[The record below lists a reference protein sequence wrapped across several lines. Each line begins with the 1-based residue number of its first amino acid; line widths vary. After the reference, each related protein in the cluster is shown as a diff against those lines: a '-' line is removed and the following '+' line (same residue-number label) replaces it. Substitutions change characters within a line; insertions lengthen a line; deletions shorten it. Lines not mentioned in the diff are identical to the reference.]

1 MPRLN
6 FISTFY
12 LAVEKLFCLILRF
25 AGELNAELFEYLF
38 IHAGEKDCGMGLRT
52 AKLGKL
58 LECQR
63 RIFVCDRCNGE
74 CEQNLVHMEVG
85 ILVAHVGGLELLD
98 GFDNG
103 GRKESCGIVDS
114 GEVLERVE
122 EHGRAGTEKL
132 GGFAR
137 NDRAV
142 LQFECNGGSI
152 GFFGLLKSGNDCGTH
167 FLLNAELV
175 HDQLDLL
182 YFAFFTRTLTNG
194 AERGVISTDD
204 FLTGSFVSS
213 FVVEN
218 AIADHIDTHIRG
230 ALVGRLSVNFFKHDL
245 ENGEDC
251 DISVVIDSGNTVCFQ
266 MIRVDHVDVAHVR
279 GCRLVSE
286 VHGMAQ
292 GEIPDGEGFEF
303 RIAGTNSSS
312 MLMIKLG
319 EASCHFSAS
328 GTGSGDD
335 DKLSSGFDIFI
346 FAESV
351 FTDNVGDVGR
361 IIFYRIVAVYFD
373 AHALQTFLEEL
384 GGMLLAIVRNDNA
397 SDVKTDA
404 TEFVDQTK
412 RIQIVCD
419 AEVAALLILFNIVCR
434 NGDND
439 FRAVAKLVEHFNLAV
454 GKKTGKYTGG
464 MIVVEKLAAEFEIEF
479 PSEG

>member
-12 LAVEKLFCLILRF
+12 LAVEKLFRLVLRF
-25 AGELNAELFEYLF
+25 AGELNAKFFEYLF

-74 CEQNLVHMEVG
+74 CKQNLVHMEVG

-103 GRKESCGIVDS
+103 GGKESCGIVDS
-114 GEVLERVE
+114 GEVFERVE
-122 EHGRAGTEKL
+122 EHRRAGTEKL

-137 NDRAV
+137 NDCAV
-142 LQFECNGGSI
+142 LQFERNGGSI
-152 GFFGLLKSGNDCGTH
+152 GFFCFSESGDDGGAR
-167 FLLNAELV
+167 FLLDAELV
-175 HDQLDLL
+175 HNQLDLL
-182 YFAFFTRTLTNG
+182 HFALFTGTLTNIAKG
-194 AERGVISTDD
+194 GVISTDD
-204 FLTGSFVSS
+204 FLTGSFVSG

-245 ENGEDC
+245 ENGEDS
-251 DISVVIDSGNTVCFQ
+251 DISIVIDSGNTVCFQ
-266 MIRVDHVDVAHVR
+266 MIRVDHIDVAHVR

-312 MLMIKLG
+312 VLVIKLG
-319 EASCHFSAS
+319 ETGCHFSAS
-328 GTGSGDD
+328 GAGRGDD

-346 FAESV
+346 FSESV
-351 FTDNVGDVGR
+351 FTDDMRDVGR
-361 IIFYRIVAVYFD
+361 IIFYGVVAVHFD

-404 TEFVDQTK
+404 TEFVDQTECV
-412 RIQIVCD
+412 QVVGD
-419 AEVAALLILFNIVCR
+419 TEVAALFILFDIVRR
-434 NGDND
+434 NGDD
-439 FRAVAKLVEHFNLAV
+439 DLRAVTKLIEHFDLTV

-464 MIVVEKLAAEFEIEF
+464 MIVVKKLAAEFEIEF
-479 PSEG
+479 SSE